1 MLPLPEHP
9 NSHLVFSGVR
19 VAQSLQAVKIQYGQ
33 RSEPAQTKPIQNKH
47 KHCTHNFK
55 NQSQQTDLRKHF
67 PGETYT
73 TTSNTMNQSLREKHR
88 RMSE

>member
-1 MLPLPEHP
+1 LIYNVVHGKKNPLVHQIL
-9 NSHLVFSGVR
+9 HVFSGVR

-55 NQSQQTDLRKHF
+55 NQSQQTDLRKLVSI
-67 PGETYT
+67 Y
-73 TTSNTMNQSLREKHR
+73 HR
-88 RMSE
+88 LIEFVC